1 VSYILSRTQEA
12 PNQSSPDSDSVDLH
26 HLALKETSRGQAMTI
41 ESMQQSLTAYSPAV
55 TQTSTLDA
63 NSQAIARSIQ
73 QGLITE
79 NLETWK
85 KHELGGAEFSLRNF
99 LS

>member
-1 VSYILSRTQEA
+1 
-12 PNQSSPDSDSVDLH
+12 
-26 HLALKETSRGQAMTI
+26 MTI
-41 ESMQQSLTAYSPAV
+41 ESMQQSVTAYSLAV
-55 TQTSTLDA
+55 TQASTLDA

-99 LS
+99 LSYRQLLVNSFVITKTCIIVFTRILSLLINRISFVD